1 MVCARGLISIKN
13 LQMKNQL
20 LTIIILLGIFGCKE
34 KETKTTNTK
43 LDKVIQT
50 NANVLENV
58 KQGVA
63 KGNDGQAIAN
73 WFPEKLLFYTLDKD
87 SKDLGE
93 GAQSRASVNY
103 QHPKDSN
110 SDVMLEV
117 WDGNGP
123 AALAVKNMIAMA
135 VEGTVEEKNS
145 QLRRK
150 VYLRKGR
157 KSAEREIYESGQV
170 NISFEVDGRFYT
182 TLRSGKNTLPELWE
196 MADLLNFDVLKAH
209 DGH

>member
-1 MVCARGLISIKN
+1 
-13 LQMKNQL
+13 MKNQL
-20 LTIIILLGIFGCKE
+20 LTIVILLGIFGCKE
-34 KETKTTNTK
+34 KEVKTSNST
-43 LDKVIQT
+43 LDKVIET
-50 NANVLENV
+50 NANIKENV
-58 KQGVA
+58 RQA
-63 KGNDGQAIAN
+63 MSKGNDGQAIAN
-73 WFPEKLLFYTLDKD
+73 WFPEKLMQYNLDKAT
-87 SKDLGE
+87 KDLGE

-103 QHPKDSN
+103 QHPQDSN
-110 SDVMLEV
+110 SDVVLEV

-135 VEGTVEEKNS
+135 VEGTGEEKNS

-196 MADLLNFDVLKAH
+196 MADLLDFEALKANN
-209 DGH
+209 GN